1 MISSTQL
8 LGFLMHP
15 KGGRKRPRRGHS
27 LICSLQGFEREKEDE
42 VSDRGTVNIGSL
54 IVWRAHGG
62 LVPCLFTKELLD
74 LRRAHLR
81 RRAHRQWGGLREINL
96 Q

>member
-1 MISSTQL
+1 MISSTQF

-15 KGGRKRPRRGHS
+15 KGGHKRPRRGHS
-27 LICSLQGFEREKEDE
+27 LICSLLEFEREKEDE
-42 VSDRGTVNIGSL
+42 VLGIGRGNIGCL
-54 IVWRAHGG
+54 LAWRESTG
-62 LVPCLFTKELLD
+62 LVPNLFSGELPV

-81 RRAHRQWGGLREINL
+81 RRAHHQWGELRVVRL